1 MLANLKRRGSNYEAR
16 IIRRLGSGPKK
27 ILGLYE
33 EPAGGH
39 GMGLVTPT
47 DRKLRQSFEVR
58 PADKNGAE
66 PGDIVWIEATGG
78 ALSRRAQV
86 LERIGP
92 MSDPRTVSLI
102 AIAANDIPVEFPQAA
117 LDEAERAKAA
127 PMGHRLDLRDVPLV
141 TIDGEDAR
149 DFDDAVFAEPDPDHP
164 GGWRL
169 LVAIA
174 DVAWYVR
181 HDKPLDRA
189 AYRRGTSVYFPDRVV
204 PMLPEA
210 LSNHW
215 CSLVPR
221 EDRPVL
227 VAEMSIDAAGPP
239 QAPPLP
245 PRHDALG
252 RAAHLHARAARHRR
266 HPDAEIAPLMETV
279 IRPLYGAYKVLL
291 AAREKRGAL
300 DLDLPERQVTL
311 GNDGRIAEIGVRER
325 LDSHKLIEEFMV
337 LANVAAAQALE
348 QRRAPCLYRVHDQP
362 DAAKLEAL
370 REFLGTLGIAVP
382 TGQRLRPADLNRVL
396 HQVADKPVSQLVS
409 QTVLRSQ
416 SQAVYSPDNLGHF
429 GLALARYAHF
439 TSPIRRYPDLIV
451 HRSLIAA
458 YGLGEGGLAEADKG
472 RFTEFGEHL
481 SMCERRAVAA
491 ERGAMDR
498 YVAAYMAAHVGA
510 TFPGRVTSVTRFG
523 LFAALD
529 GTGADGLIPIRSLG
543 QEFFRHDEGRQILIG
558 ERTGETYGLGDRLR
572 LKLVEADTA
581 TGGLLFEIV
590 DVIER
595 VERHALPRGQQRPRG
610 DRRGRRGVRSRIAG
624 RLGTK
629 GRDDEAEPSAHLVG
643 MSMPPA
649 RIEFLTA
656 LLRGWHGKCPRCG
669 AGTLFGSFL
678 KMRSLCPA
686 CDLALEPYRA
696 DDAPA
701 YFTILLWATSWCR
714 WSSCW
719 SAMAT
724 SRRCGFMPCCGCRCR

>member
-1 MLANLKRRGSNYEAR
+1 
-16 IIRRLGSGPKK
+16 
-27 ILGLYE
+27 
-33 EPAGGH
+33 
-39 GMGLVTPT
+39 MGLVTPT

-58 PADKNGAE
+58 PADKNGAV

-78 ALSRRAQV
+78 ALSRRARV

-102 AIAANDIPVEFPQAA
+102 AIAANDIPVEFPKAA

-189 AYRRGTSVYFPDRVV
+189 AYQRGTSVYFPDRVV

-227 VAEMSIDAAGPP
+227 VAEMSIDAEGH
-239 QAPPLP
+239 LK
-245 PRHDALG
+245 RHRFH
-252 RAAHLHARAARHRR
+252 RAMMRSAARLTYTRVQR
-266 HPDAEIAPLMETV
+266 AIDGAPDAEIAPLMETV

-311 GNDGRIAEIGVRER
+311 GSDGRIAEIGVRER

-348 QRRAPCLYRVHDQP
+348 QRHAPCLYRVHDQP

-472 RFTEFGEHL
+472 RFAEFGEHL

-610 DRRGRRGVRSRIAG
+610 DRRGPPRRPVAHRGPSRD
-624 RLGTK
+624 K
-629 GRDDEAEPSAHLVG
+629 G
-643 MSMPPA
+643 
-649 RIEFLTA
+649 
-656 LLRGWHGKCPRCG
+656 
-669 AGTLFGSFL
+669 
-678 KMRSLCPA
+678 
-686 CDLALEPYRA
+686 
-696 DDAPA
+696 
-701 YFTILLWATSWCR
+701 
-714 WSSCW
+714 
-719 SAMAT
+719 
-724 SRRCGFMPCCGCRCR
+724 SRRRS